1 MEGNGVARNF
11 PRAARHGNDPPPSP
25 DHMTLAPSIPDY
37 ARGRWWLWR
46 LPLLL
51 LLAWDVLGQYRGGAE
66 APALFAGIT
75 FGAHEFGHLFF
86 AFGGETLGILGGSL
100 MQLLLPLGAA
110 ALIYHHRDYFGV
122 TVAGLWLASS
132 LFDMATYIADA
143 RSFDLDLL
151 SFGEEGGHD
160 WAWLLQHWGVVQ
172 HNLGLASAVRGAG
185 LVVLGAS
192 VLGGLWLCYQMW
204 AVPRDG

>member
-1 MEGNGVARNF
+1 MEGNGVARNL
-11 PRAARHGNDPPPSP
+11 PRAARFGNDPPPSR
-25 DHMTLAPSIPDY
+25 DRMTLDPSIPDY

-51 LLAWDVLGQYRGGAE
+51 LLAGDVLGQYRGGAE
-66 APALFAGIT
+66 EPTLFSGIT
-75 FGAHEFGHLFF
+75 FGVHEFGHLFF
-86 AFGGETLGILGGSL
+86 AFGGETLTILGGSL
-100 MQLLLPLGAA
+100 MQVLIPLGAA

-122 TVAGLWLASS
+122 TIVGLWLASS
-132 LFDMATYIADA
+132 LFDMAIYMADA

-172 HNLGLASAVRGAG
+172 HNLGIASAVRGVG
-185 LVVLGAS
+185 LLLLGAS
-192 VLGGLWLCYQMW
+192 VLSGLWLCYQMW
-204 AVPRDG
+204 VVTREG